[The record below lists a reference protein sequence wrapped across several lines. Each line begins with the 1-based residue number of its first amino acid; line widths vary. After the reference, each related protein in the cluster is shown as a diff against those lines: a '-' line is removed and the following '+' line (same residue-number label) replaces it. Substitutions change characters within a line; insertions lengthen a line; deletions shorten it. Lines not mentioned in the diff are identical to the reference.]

1 MSSEKIERRL
11 IITIDG
17 PAGAGKTTVSR
28 TLAARLGYRYVDT
41 GALYRAVALA
51 ALRADLQADDDDG
64 LERLCGCLKLA
75 FASAEDGST
84 RLWSDG
90 KDVSDQLRS
99 PEVTMMASAVS
110 ARPPVRRG
118 LLRLQR
124 ELGRNGGAVF
134 EGRDM
139 GTVVFPGADVKFFL
153 DASPRTRA
161 LRRFA
166 EVHGRTGQSLA
177 EIEAAIRQRDAN
189 DRSRALAPLRPAED
203 AIPVD
208 STDLT
213 IDEVIDQMLTHVW
226 QKMRQTPG

>member
-1 MSSEKIERRL
+1 MASDRTHRRL
-11 IITIDG
+11 VITIDG

-28 TLAARLGYRYVDT
+28 TLADRLGYRFVDT

-51 ALRADLQADDDDG
+51 ALQAGLRADDDEG
-64 LERLCGCLKLA
+64 LERLCGRLRLA
-75 FASAEDGST
+75 FAPGADGSP
-84 RLWSDG
+84 RLISDG
-90 KDVSDQLRS
+90 KDVSDQIRS
-99 PEVTMMASAVS
+99 PQVTLMASAVS

-161 LRRFA
+161 LRRHA
-166 EVHGRTGQSLA
+166 EIHAKTGQSLD

-189 DRSRALAPLRPAED
+189 DRNRELAPLRPAED
-203 AIPVD
+203 AIAVD

-213 IDEVIDQMLTHVW
+213 IDEVVEQMLGHVL
-226 QKMRQTPG
+226 QRNQHASS

>member
-1 MSSEKIERRL
+1 L
-11 IITIDG
+11 
-17 PAGAGKTTVSR
+17 
-28 TLAARLGYRYVDT
+28 
-41 GALYRAVALA
+41 
-51 ALRADLQADDDDG
+51 
-64 LERLCGCLKLA
+64 
-75 FASAEDGST
+75 
-84 RLWSDG
+84 SDG
-90 KDVSDQLRS
+90 RDVSDQIRS
-99 PEVTMMASAVS
+99 PQVTMMASAVS

-166 EVHGRTGQSLA
+166 EVQARTGQSLA

-189 DRSRALAPLRPAED
+189 DRTRALAPLRPAED

-213 IDEVIDQMLTHVW
+213 IDEVVDQMLTHVRRKTC
-226 QKMRQTPG
+226 QAPA

>member
-1 MSSEKIERRL
+1 MSSEKLERRL

-64 LERLCGCLKLA
+64 LERLCRGLTLA
-75 FASAEDGST
+75 FAPASGGST

-99 PEVTMMASAVS
+99 PQVTMMASAVS

-213 IDEVIDQMLTHVW
+213 IDEVIDQMLTHVSR
-226 QKMRQTPG
+226 KMRQTRG

>member
-64 LERLCGCLKLA
+64 LERLCRGLTLA
-75 FASAEDGST
+75 FAPASGGSA

-99 PEVTMMASAVS
+99 PQVTMMASAVS